1 MSNKAEQWEEDA
13 AWLEDMLAKS
23 AIKHNYTIEHKF
35 CMGVRDHMRGHVSIH
50 NARLLALRLVM
61 K

>member
-1 MSNKAEQWEEDA
+1 MSNEKTHWDQDAE
-13 AWLEDMLAKS
+13 WLRDMLYKA
-23 AIKHNYTIEHKF
+23 AIKPSESMEHKF
-35 CMGVRDHMRGHVSIH
+35 CMGVRDHMRGHVSLH